1 MLTAV
6 NLVGKK
12 CFYIHTQL
20 YILLF
25 FIQPMKA
32 EEHLVWFQKIYFTRF
47 TQNFEHTKALW
58 SPGWEDP
65 LLGSNG
71 FLRSSHT
78 AHRATPWLYNV
89 RQHLLIHNFELSM
102 SSPGPPSP
110 NLPYMHL
117 PIYTCLHTR
126 VYTHTTLHLFLPPLL
141 PSKCVWLSAQQWFC
155 ASYVLHKPEEFLSFV
170 SFWSFITDASKH

>member
-1 MLTAV
+1 MLTAE

-12 CFYIHTQL
+12 CFIYIYTYTQL

-32 EEHLVWFQKIYFTRF
+32 EEHLVWFQRIYFTRF

-58 SPGWEDP
+58 SPGWADP

-71 FLRSSHT
+71 YLRSAHT
-78 AHRATPWLYNV
+78 AHRATPW
-89 RQHLLIHNFELSM
+89 QHLLIHNFELSV

-110 NLPYMHL
+110 NLPYIHL
-117 PIYTCLHTR
+117 PIYTCLHTCAH
-126 VYTHTTLHLFLPPLL
+126 THTTLHLFLPPLL

-155 ASYVLHKPEEFLSFV
+155 ASDVLHKPEEFLSFV